1 MGAYRLFCSF
11 SALVCCNLPVHLR
24 SRPNLSLFHP
34 LLGQGRAKAYIP
46 YVGMVTIILTDY
58 PALKVLLVPHRFAS
72 LDLICGRFSHISRV
86 SLWQVGLMGIF
97 VITGNEEK

>member
-1 MGAYRLFCSF
+1 
-11 SALVCCNLPVHLR
+11 
-24 SRPNLSLFHP
+24 
-34 LLGQGRAKAYIP
+34 
-46 YVGMVTIILTDY
+46 MVTIILTDY